1 MKIHKP
7 SYDATARLYTCQL
20 TNGFRLQTTKEDGAT
35 TNLYKEEE
43 IMAAAI
49 PPIIEGTTGWF
60 TKPLTADWLKG
71 RIRLSIPTGDV
82 PSEFEGTIDYDATS
96 LVISKEEFTI
106 VFKVAQMKQAE
117 KVVIQF
123 QEEELPAKRT
133 LQKSDVLKARARAA
147 KALFMAERL
156 TQEYIRIRGG
166 EDTDWEDEED
176 EEGDF

>member
-7 SYDATARLYTCQL
+7 SYDSTARLYTCQL
-20 TNGFRLQTTKEDGAT
+20 TNGFRLQTSREDGVT

-43 IMAAAI
+43 ILAAAI

-60 TKPLTADWLKG
+60 TKPLTAEWLKG

-82 PSEFEGTIDYDATS
+82 SSEFEGTIDYEATS

-106 VFKVAQMKQAE
+106 VFKVGEMKQAE
-117 KVVIQF
+117 NVVIQF
-123 QEEELPAKRT
+123 QEEEVPAKRT

-156 TQEYIRIRGG
+156 TQEYIRLRGG
-166 EDTDWEDEED
+166 EDTDWEDEE
-176 EEGDF
+176 EEEDF